1 MKIILSMMILFIL
14 VVVSPA
20 MAQGVDTVIKNEANQ
35 LATGQVISTLTNTV
49 TDMSDLAASVACDL
63 LNSSNDN
70 QTQALNRLASIG
82 VQLVFAS
89 GSNGTESVLTGGYAS
104 VESGFAIGIICSVV
118 IVIWIVK
125 SKMR

>member
-1 MKIILSMMILFIL
+1 MKTILGMMILFIL

-20 MAQGVDTVIKNEANQ
+20 MAQGVDTVIKNEVNQ
-35 LATGQVISTLTNTV
+35 LAKSQVISTLTKTV
-49 TDMSDLAASVACDL
+49 TDMSDLAVSVACDL

-70 QTQALNRLASIG
+70 PTQTLNRLASIG

-89 GSNGTESVLTGGYAS
+89 GSNGTESVLAGGYAS
-104 VESGFAIGIICSVV
+104 IEPGLAIGIICSVV
-118 IVIWIVK
+118 IVILVVK